1 MFAHWEARNGPHL
14 HTESHTAHEVNY
26 KDFKIF
32 AMKYQ
37 EEAGQQENTNLD
49 GDVTLLS
56 LRNGVMYSYAIKA
69 GLGT

>member
-1 MFAHWEARNGPHL
+1 
-14 HTESHTAHEVNY
+14 
-26 KDFKIF
+26 
-32 AMKYQ
+32 MKYQ